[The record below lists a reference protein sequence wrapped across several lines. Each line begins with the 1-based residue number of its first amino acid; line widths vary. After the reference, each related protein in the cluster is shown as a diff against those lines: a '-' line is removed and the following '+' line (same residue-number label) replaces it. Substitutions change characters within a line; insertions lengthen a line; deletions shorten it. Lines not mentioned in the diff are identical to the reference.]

1 MAQRGRLAHLSHRY
15 YTRIEEGDHQ
25 EKFKTLLEIKGEL
38 DAGQT
43 KTTGGTTEI
52 HVYMRK
58 IRLRMFKKLS

>member
-1 MAQRGRLAHLSHRY
+1 MAQRGRSAYLSHRY

-52 HVYMRK
+52 HVIYEENK
-58 IRLRMFKKLS
+58 AQNV